1 MNQVNLALISLLFL
15 KSSFKNDS
23 FKASNQPI
31 MKRNLILLLL
41 LISTISITAQQ
52 EEETKQIKK
61 VIETFFKGLHQ
72 GDSTIMKS
80 TFHQEIKIQTTNNNK
95 EGKKILKT
103 DDVKKLLT
111 GIANKKLEN
120 VYLEKLLSY
129 DIKIDGNLAS
139 VWTPYEFYLNGNFSH
154 CGANSFQLFNNNG
167 KWEITY
173 LVDMRRR
180 DGCNALKAK
189 K

>member
-1 MNQVNLALISLLFL
+1 MQKIITYFIILIFSV
-15 KSSFKNDS
+15 
-23 FKASNQPI
+23 
-31 MKRNLILLLL
+31 
-41 LISTISITAQQ
+41 TITAQEKS
-52 EEETKQIKK
+52 EEKEIKK
-61 VIETFFKGLHQ
+61 AIETFFEGLHK

-80 TFHQEIKIQTTNNNK
+80 TLHRHIKIQTTSTNK

-103 DDVKKLLT
+103 ETREKLLT
-111 GIANKKLEN
+111 SIANKKPEH

-139 VWTPYEFYLNGNFSH
+139 VWTPYEFYFNGNFSH

-167 KWEITY
+167 KWEIIY

-180 DGCNALKAK
+180 GSCKALKDK